1 MFAILKPNQV
11 LAFDLD
17 QTYYS
22 FEEENLLELVN
33 TILKNETYWISLDS
47 WNVLDSLEIHFRIRL
62 SFFSEE
68 FCKIF
73 FLFIF

>member
-47 WNVLDSLEIHFRIRL
+47 
-62 SFFSEE
+62 
-68 FCKIF
+68 
-73 FLFIF
+73 